1 MFFLTSAIYFVG
13 NFIFIV
19 FGTSKI
25 QQWNDPIREKNISMS
40 AIATESSMENEHVQ
54 KIKDTE
60 KMDLGKKL

>member
-25 QQWNDPIREKNISMS
+25 QEWNDPVKEKNISMS
-40 AIATESSMENEHVQ
+40 VVAIESSVENGYVQ
-54 KIKDTE
+54 KAKDTE
-60 KMDLGKKL
+60 KIDLEKKL